1 MLFLNVVLLE
11 KTKELVYEVPVPDKI
26 NDESTKSTKDPINI
40 ILKYCLKDQYLI
52 KRMQSYKLYIC
63 QIHFT
68 PDQIY
73 IYPTRKMLK
82 ESALPTLNLPWK
94 SASSTTKPREINWET
109 WRIPTSSRPN
119 VPTSRIFINR
129 PKISHYELKAFTLT
143 KSWKVEVK
151 EQL

>member
-26 NDESTKSTKDPINI
+26 NDESTKSTKDLINI

-52 KRMQSYKLYIC
+52 KWMQSYKLYIC

-73 IYPTRKMLK
+73 VYPTRKMLK
-82 ESALPTLNLPWK
+82 ESALPTLNLP
-94 SASSTTKPREINWET
+94 
-109 WRIPTSSRPN
+109 
-119 VPTSRIFINR
+119 
-129 PKISHYELKAFTLT
+129 
-143 KSWKVEVK
+143 
-151 EQL
+151 